1 MKHAE
6 LVVPIQYRQEYLPEA
21 VQIAKEHRYTDYFKF
36 YRESDVPTPRGFQ
49 TWREYCQGAS
59 QEAAR
64 VMEIEQFRNDYRGLL
79 PDEVLTAVEADLT
92 EAKTH
97 LFKEDV
103 DYLQNRYYIPVQHG
117 GVYYFRQH
125 YNYFMC
131 LPVVFSTG
139 VNQCRHVNVSGFPHF
154 LWGAQTPP

>member
-21 VQIAKEHRYTDYFKF
+21 VQIAKEHRYADYFKF

-49 TWREYCQGAS
+49 TWREYCKGAS

-103 DYLQNRYYIPVQHG
+103 DYLQNRVHRS
-117 GVYYFRQH
+117 F
-125 YNYFMC
+125 
-131 LPVVFSTG
+131 
-139 VNQCRHVNVSGFPHF
+139 
-154 LWGAQTPP
+154 